1 MQCPYCGS
9 VEDKVVN
16 SRLSQNGESIRRRRE
31 CLDCSRRFTTFEVI
45 ERIPIHVIK
54 RDGRREEFDRQKILQ
69 GVLRA
74 CEKRAVSREQAE
86 ELVGAVEK
94 TIYNNSEKEISSV
107 DIGEIVLEHLKTLD
121 RVAYVRFASVYR
133 YFTDVNE
140 FTKELKDLLKT
151 EKEKD

>member
-1 MQCPYCGS
+1 MRCPYCGS

-16 SRLSQNGESIRRRRE
+16 SRLSQNGETIRRRRE
-31 CLDCSRRFTTFEVI
+31 CLDCKRRFTTFEVL
-45 ERIPIHVIK
+45 ERIPIYVIK

-74 CEKRAVSREQAE
+74 CEKRAVSRDQAE
-86 ELVGAVEK
+86 ELVGVVEK
-94 TIYNNSEKEISSV
+94 TIYNNSEKEISSI

-151 EKEKD
+151 EKD